1 MSTPRSFALSAD
13 DRAVL
18 EAADK
23 FARKEFVPLAR
34 RMDDEEWWP
43 SDIFQ
48 RIGAAGFMGATV
60 PAEHGGAGMELFSS
74 GLICQAFARWN
85 PAIALSLS
93 LIHI

>member
-1 MSTPRSFALSAD
+1 MAAPRNFVPSAD

-43 SDIFQ
+43 TAIF
-48 RIGAAGFMGATV
+48 RHLGEAGFLGAAG
-60 PAEHGGAGMELFSS
+60 HGGAGA
-74 GLICQAFARWN
+74 GV
-85 PAIALSLS
+85 
-93 LIHI
+93 H